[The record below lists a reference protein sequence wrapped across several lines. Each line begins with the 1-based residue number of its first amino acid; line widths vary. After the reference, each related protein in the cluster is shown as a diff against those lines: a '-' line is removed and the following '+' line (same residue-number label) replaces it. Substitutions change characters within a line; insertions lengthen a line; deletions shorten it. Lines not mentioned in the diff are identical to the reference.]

1 MAKKRTRNRMNSEHD
16 LSMAKGN
23 VPPRGYINGL
33 SSPRKGSIWINMKD
47 QELYEV
53 MSDQLHTAISAIVTI
68 KHETLGVIDMFVT
81 EFYANFTLWKNNIP
95 SKLDTIKEKE
105 VVNETNL

>member
-16 LSMAKGN
+16 LSMAKRN
-23 VPPRGYINGL
+23 VPPRGFINGL
-33 SSPRKGSIWINMKD
+33 SSPRKGSIWMNMKD

-53 MSDQLHTAISAIVTI
+53 MSDPLHTSISAIVTI
-68 KHETLGVIDMFVT
+68 KHETLGVIDIFVT